1 MTFAPELMAS
11 WRAQF
16 PDADVDACVRWA
28 STVPDIENP
37 EAFIGAVLA
46 KGKFAKGS
54 GRGSGASARGGQG
67 ATADSRPRGSLGAD
81 GGWNRYAESVS
92 RHERAAREIAESVA
106 QRCSTPADGAAYL
119 AQESEYRHWYESVLH
134 LWSSMATPEGWLCA
148 PCSNTA
154 QVWIKEACAA
164 RYLRPDSEQAPAGET
179 EALLLRDWV
188 RTG

>member
-1 MTFAPELMAS
+1 MTFPPEIMAS

-28 STVPDIENP
+28 ATVPDIENP

-46 KGKFAKGS
+46 KGKFAKGV
-54 GRGSGASARGGQG
+54 RGSGASARSGQ
-67 ATADSRPRGSLGAD
+67 ADSRPRGTLGHD

-119 AQESEYRHWYESVLH
+119 AQETEHLHWYEGVLH
-134 LWSSMATPEGWLCA
+134 LWSSMGTPEGWLCA

-154 QVWIKEACAA
+154 QVWIKEACAS
-164 RYLRPDSEQAPAGET
+164 RYRTPDSEQAPAGET

-188 RTG
+188 RY